1 MGSTM
6 AWKPLLGLAPF
17 LLSVSLAITA
27 VLLYRLLAKRRERRS
42 PLASRQIGHVPGQ
55 QLVERISDH
64 ETEMLT
70 SVMLMYMAL
79 PLMFAT
85 WAGAHIDWDALRWG
99 FHEWL
104 YITAAAVT
112 FAYGLYTF
120 IQHRRMRERARD
132 GLLAERVTGMQLN
145 RLVAQGCI
153 VMHDLPGEGFNI
165 DHVVISPRGV
175 YAVETKSFRKPRG
188 VSDERNDPSH
198 QVRFDGRT
206 LSFPDFNTT
215 RPIEQAL
222 RQAQW
227 VQRYLREALGTEVPV
242 IPSVAL
248 PGWFVV
254 TEDEVWRNAP
264 VKVFTPMGDGARF
277 MSKELPRLDPS
288 LRGLVATALAQR
300 FPTVA
305 E

>member
-1 MGSTM
+1 M
-6 AWKPLLGLAPF
+6 WKHFLGLVPF
-17 LLSVSLAITA
+17 LLSASLALTA
-27 VLLYRLLAKRRERRS
+27 ALSYRALTKRRARRS
-42 PLASRQIGHVPGQ
+42 PLAARQIGHVPGQ

-64 ETEMLT
+64 EAEMHM

-79 PLMFAT
+79 PLMFT
-85 WAGAHIDWDALRWG
+85 IWAGMRIDWQAVQWG
-99 FHEWL
+99 FVEWL
-104 YITAAAVT
+104 SVVAAAAV
-112 FAYGLYTF
+112 FAYAFWGY
-120 IQHRRMRERARD
+120 IRHINMRQSARD

-145 RLVAQGCI
+145 RLVAQGCV
-153 VMHDLPGEGFNI
+153 VMHDLPGDGFNI

-175 YAVETKSFRKPRG
+175 YAVETKSFRKPRD

-254 TEDEVWRNAP
+254 MEEEVWRNAP
-264 VKVFTPMGDGARF
+264 VKVFTPMGEGARF
-277 MSKELPRLDPS
+277 MSKDLPRLDS
-288 LRGLVATALAQR
+288 AMRGLVATALAQR